1 MEDNLIGLDLLV
13 NNKKIKKQKKDNIFE
28 KENKNFNES
37 LNKVDL
43 NFQIKEDIL
52 KYIKKYMSESDIAFM
67 EEKNIVIDKI
77 INESIKNLIELIRLK
92 YTILNKN

>member
-52 KYIKKYMSESDIAFM
+52 KYIKKYMSESDISFM

>member
-28 KENKNFNES
+28 KENKNFNEN

-52 KYIKKYMSESDIAFM
+52 KYIKKYMSESNISFM

>member
-1 MEDNLIGLDLLV
+1 MENNLIGLDLLV

-28 KENKNFNES
+28 KENENINEGV
-37 LNKVDL
+37 NKVDL

-52 KYIKKYMSESDIAFM
+52 KYIKKYMSGSDIAFV

-92 YTILNKN
+92 YTIKN